1 MRIISDLHIHSRFS
15 RACSPDLNLQNLEKW
30 ALLKGLNLLGT
41 GDFTHPLWLNELK
54 QQLQPK
60 EKGIFSFGNMNFLL
74 TTEISNVY
82 TVNEKTKKV
91 HHVVISPSFEVAEQI
106 NEYLSKFCNMSS
118 DGRPTVKIPCPDF
131 VEKLKS
137 ISADVEI
144 IPAHAWT
151 PHFSLFGS
159 KSGFNSIEEC
169 YQDAKKHIHAIE
181 TGMSSDPAM
190 NWRLSQ
196 LDNIQLVSFS
206 DSHSFWPWRIGR
218 EATIFSTGFDYDKI
232 IGAIRTGEGLAGT
245 VETDPG
251 YGKYHYDG
259 HRNCNVW
266 MEPEQSRKYN
276 NRCPKCGKSLTIGV
290 LNRVEELADR
300 PVDYKPKGRPPFYT
314 LLPLAELLAAVLG
327 AKNVTAKPV
336 LQLYNEM
343 LKKFSS
349 EYSILLETPQE
360 KLAEAVGDKT
370 AELIMQ
376 NKQGKLT
383 IQPGYDGV
391 YGKLLL
397 EKNEKAEQFA
407 GQKSIFDY

>member
-1 MRIISDLHIHSRFS
+1 MSIFADLHIHSRFS
-15 RACSPDLNLQNLEKW
+15 RACSHDLNLQNLEKW

-60 EKGIFSFGNMNFLL
+60 ERGVFSFGNMNFLL

-91 HHVVISPSFEVAEQI
+91 HHVVISPSFEIAEQI
-106 NEYLSKFCNMSS
+106 NEYLSKFCNLSS

-137 ISADVEI
+137 ISNDVEI

-159 KSGFNSIEEC
+159 RSGFNSIEEC
-169 YQDAKKHIHAIE
+169 YQDMKKHIHAIE

-196 LDNIQLVSFS
+196 LDGIQLVSFS

-218 EATIFSTGFDYDKI
+218 EATIFDTEFDYGKI
-232 IGAIRTGEGLAGT
+232 INAIRTGEGLAGT

-300 PVDYKPKGRPPFYT
+300 PLDYKPKGRPPFYT
-314 LLPLAELLAAVLG
+314 LLPLAELLAAVLN

-343 LKKFSS
+343 LEKFDS

-360 KLAEAVGDKT
+360 KLAEAVGDKA

-397 EKNEKAEQFA
+397 EKSEKTEQFA

>member
-1 MRIISDLHIHSRFS
+1 MNIFADLHIHSRFS
-15 RACSPDLNLQNLEKW
+15 RACSRDLNLQNLEKW

-91 HHVVISPSFEVAEQI
+91 HHVVISPSFEIAEQI
-106 NEYLSKFCNMSS
+106 NEYLSKFCNLSS

-159 KSGFNSIEEC
+159 RSGFNSIEEC

-218 EATIFSTGFDYDKI
+218 EATIFSTGFDYGKI
-232 IGAIRTGEGLAGT
+232 IGAIRT
-245 VETDPG
+245 
-251 YGKYHYDG
+251 
-259 HRNCNVW
+259 
-266 MEPEQSRKYN
+266 
-276 NRCPKCGKSLTIGV
+276 
-290 LNRVEELADR
+290 
-300 PVDYKPKGRPPFYT
+300 
-314 LLPLAELLAAVLG
+314 
-327 AKNVTAKPV
+327 
-336 LQLYNEM
+336 
-343 LKKFSS
+343 
-349 EYSILLETPQE
+349 
-360 KLAEAVGDKT
+360 
-370 AELIMQ
+370 
-376 NKQGKLT
+376 
-383 IQPGYDGV
+383 
-391 YGKLLL
+391 
-397 EKNEKAEQFA
+397 
-407 GQKSIFDY
+407 

>member
-1 MRIISDLHIHSRFS
+1 MSIFADLHIHSRFS
-15 RACSPDLNLQNLEKW
+15 RACSHDLNLQNLEKW

-60 EKGIFSFGNMNFLL
+60 ERGVFSFGNMNFLL

-82 TVNEKTKKV
+82 AVNEKTKKV
-91 HHVVISPSFEVAEQI
+91 HHVVISPSFEIAEQI
-106 NEYLSKFCNMSS
+106 NEYLSKFCNLSS

-159 KSGFNSIEEC
+159 RSGFNSIEEC
-169 YQDAKKHIHAIE
+169 YQDMKKHIHAIE

-196 LDNIQLVSFS
+196 LDGIQLVSFS

-218 EATIFSTGFDYDKI
+218 EATIFDTEFDYGKI
-232 IGAIRTGEGLAGT
+232 INAIRTGEGLAGT

-300 PVDYKPKGRPPFYT
+300 PLDYKPKGRPPFYT
-314 LLPLAELLAAVLG
+314 LLPLAELLAAVLN
-327 AKNVTAKPV
+327 ANSVTAKPV

-343 LKKFSS
+343 LEKFDS

-360 KLAEAVGDKT
+360 KLAEAVGDKA

-397 EKNEKAEQFA
+397 EKSEKTEQFA